1 MEQVISAAVERLR
14 RGEAVVLCRI
24 AAASG
29 STPRGPGAVMAVFGN
44 GEFTGT
50 IGGGAVEY
58 HTLEQAREA
67 LAAGK
72 SALQAFTLAPNDI
85 RDIGMVCG
93 GNVTVLIQ
101 YLAPEDLPL
110 AESLLEA
117 LTKGRPLW
125 VVTSLLPDGTWSM
138 TLRETPL
145 APGLT
150 EEDGVR
156 RWVEAVPPRHRVLLF
171 GGGHVGAA
179 LVPLLA
185 AVDFQ
190 VTVYDDRPHA
200 ARPERFPAARAVML
214 GEYDEILRHLSVT
227 QEDYVVIMT
236 PGHQGDFTV
245 LSQILTTPAAYI
257 GCIGSRRKVA
267 AAREKLLAAGFTEE
281 DLARVHSPIGLA
293 IGAETPEEIAVSI
306 AGEMI
311 AHRAAGRAA
320 RHE

>member
-1 MEQVISAAVERLR
+1 MERVIAAVAERLR
-14 RGEAVVLCRI
+14 KGEAVVLCRI

-29 STPRGPGAVMAVFGN
+29 STPRGPGAAMAVFRDGT
-44 GEFTGT
+44 FCGT

-58 HTLEQAREA
+58 HALEQAREA
-67 LAAGK
+67 LEKGK
-72 SALQAFTLAPNDI
+72 STLQAFILAPNDI

-93 GNVTVLIQ
+93 GNVTVLLQ
-101 YLAPEDLPL
+101 YFAPGDLPL
-110 AESLLEA
+110 LETLLEA
-117 LTKGRPLW
+117 LTAGKPFW
-125 VVTSLLPDGTWSM
+125 VVTVLLPDGTWEMS
-138 TLRETPL
+138 LEERSLPV
-145 APGLT
+145 GLT
-150 EEDGVR
+150 EQNGTR
-156 RWVEAVPPRHRVLLF
+156 RWVEAVPSRHRVLLF

-185 AVDFQ
+185 TVDFQ

-200 ARPERFPAARAVML
+200 AKPERFPDARAVML
-214 GEYDEILRHLSVT
+214 GGYDEILQRLTVT
-227 QEDYVVIMT
+227 AEDYVVIMT
-236 PGHQGDFTV
+236 PGHEGDFTV

-267 AAREKLLAAGFTEE
+267 AAREKLLAAGFTEK
-281 DLARVHSPIGLA
+281 DLARVHSPIGLP